1 MMLTIVWDID
11 DVLNDLM
18 YQWFTY
24 CWLEQTPGCRVTYAE
39 LGGNPPDEALGIS
52 RATYLDSLDEF
63 RRTDR
68 ARNMLPNAEVLG
80 WLCKRGAR
88 FRHIALT
95 ARPLESA
102 PDVAHWVMRHFGA
115 WIRNVGVVPTRAAED
130 VPVYD
135 RTKGEYLKWLRC
147 GDIMVDDSIENV
159 RQARLLGMKTLLYPQ
174 PWNNSELTLTMLLK
188 ELSDLA
194 VSS

>member
-1 MMLTIVWDID
+1 MMLTIVWDVD

-18 YQWFTY
+18 YQWFTF
-24 CWLEQTPGCRVTYAE
+24 CWLEKTPGCRVAYAG
-39 LGGNPPDEALGIS
+39 LSGNPPDEALGIA
-52 RATYLDSLDEF
+52 RATYLDSLDAF
-63 RRTDR
+63 RTTDR
-68 ARNMLPNAEVLG
+68 ARNMQPNDQVLG
-80 WLCKRGAR
+80 WMRQYGAR

-102 PDVAHWVMRHFGA
+102 PDVAHWVMKHFGA

-159 RQARLLGMKTLLYPQ
+159 SQAQSLGMKSLLYPQ
-174 PWNNSELTLTMLLK
+174 PWNRSALTVATLLK

-194 VSS
+194 VSP

>member
-1 MMLTIVWDID
+1 MMLTIVWDVD

-18 YQWFTY
+18 YQWFIY
-24 CWLEQTPGCRVTYAE
+24 CWLEETPSCRVTYAE
-39 LGGNPPDEALGIS
+39 LSGNPPDEALGIS
-52 RATYLDSLDEF
+52 RTTYLNSLDAF

-68 ARNMLPNAEVLG
+68 ARNMEPNAEVLG
-80 WLCKRGAR
+80 WMRQHGAR

-102 PDVAHWVMRHFGA
+102 PDVAHWAMKHFGA
-115 WIRNVGVVPTRAAED
+115 WIRNVGVVPARAAED
-130 VPVYD
+130 IPVYD
-135 RTKGEYLKWLRC
+135 CTKGEYLKWLRC

-159 RQARLLGMKTLLYPQ
+159 RQAQLLGMRTLLYPQ
-174 PWNNSELTLTMLLK
+174 PWNNGGLTVTMLLK

>member
-1 MMLTIVWDID
+1 MMPTIVWDVD

-24 CWLEQTPGCRVTYAE
+24 CWLKKTPDCRITYAE
-39 LGGNPPDEALGIS
+39 LRGNPPDGDLGIS
-52 RATYLDSLDEF
+52 RAAYLDSLDEF
-63 RRTDR
+63 RRTAR
-68 ARNMLPNAEVLG
+68 ARNMLPNVDILG
-80 WLCKRGAR
+80 WLRQHGAG

-102 PDVAHWVMRHFGA
+102 PDVAHWVMTHFGA
-115 WIRNVGVVPTRAAED
+115 WIRNVGVVPTRAQED

-159 RQARLLGMKTLLYPQ
+159 RQAESLGMKTLLYPQ
-174 PWNNSELTLTMLLK
+174 PWNNSVLTVATLLK

>member
-1 MMLTIVWDID
+1 MLTIVWDVD

-24 CWLEQTPGCRVTYAE
+24 CWLAQTPACAVTYAE
-39 LGGNPPDEALGIS
+39 LSGNPPDEALGIS
-52 RATYLDSLDEF
+52 RKTYLDSLDAF
-63 RRTDR
+63 RGTDR
-68 ARNMLPNAEVLG
+68 ALHMQPNAEVLEWMG
-80 WLCKRGAR
+80 QHGGR

-95 ARPLESA
+95 ARPLQSA

-115 WIRNVGVVPTRAAED
+115 WIRNVGVVPTRAGED

-135 RTKGEYLKWLRC
+135 RTKGDYLKWLRC
-147 GDIMVDDSIENV
+147 GDIMVDDSIENL
-159 RQARLLGMKTLLYPQ
+159 RQAQSLGIKTLLYPQ
-174 PWNNSELTLTMLLK
+174 PWNNAVLTVETLLK

-194 VSS
+194 VSF

>member
-1 MMLTIVWDID
+1 MFTIVWDVD

-18 YQWFTY
+18 FQWFTH
-24 CWLEQTPGCRVTYAE
+24 CWLERTPDCSVTYSE
-39 LGGNPPDEALGIS
+39 LSQNPPYEALGIS
-52 RATYLDSLDEF
+52 GSTYLNSLDLF

-68 ARNMLPNAEVLG
+68 ALNLQPNSDVLEWMRRHG
-80 WLCKRGAR
+80 SK

-102 PDVAHWVMRHFGA
+102 PEVAHWVMKHFGA
-115 WIRNVGVVPTRAAED
+115 WIRNVGVVPTRTVD
-130 VPVYD
+130 NVPVYD

-147 GDIMVDDSIENV
+147 GDIMIDDSIENV
-159 RQARLLGMKTLLYPQ
+159 TQAQSLGLKTLLYPQ
-174 PWNNSELTLTMLLK
+174 PWNNSIFTVATLLK